1 MSMPGWVDLLTSVVL
16 VVGGMIVFYGCIG
29 VWGDLIA
36 WIWRHRY
43 ARAILLGSV
52 ITTLAGVVRSHW
64 GTSGLGE
71 LILGAGVAVFVVWMM
86 KGWLLGLL
94 GLLAPYGWFRG
105 EK

>member
-1 MSMPGWVDLLTSVVL
+1 MVMPGWVDMLTGTVVM
-16 VVGGMIVFYGCIG
+16 VGGMMVFYGCIG

-43 ARAILLGSV
+43 ARSILLGSV
-52 ITTLAGVVRSHW
+52 VMALAGVARSRW
-64 GTSGLGE
+64 GIGGVGE
-71 LILGAGVAVFVVWMM
+71 LVLGAGVVVFGVWMVR
-86 KGWLLGLL
+86 GWLLGLL